1 MPFQRKL
8 EAMNCTGMVDSS
20 LRWNDIDRDI
30 GGDHMKRYGMF
41 LLLLSALFLS
51 ACSSTGGGLFSTCDP
66 RFEHCGGANP
76 QMQDEIADEVG
87 QML

>member
-1 MPFQRKL
+1 MRRCF
-8 EAMNCTGMVDSS
+8 VF
-20 LRWNDIDRDI
+20 
-30 GGDHMKRYGMF
+30 F
-41 LLLLSALFLS
+41 LLISLLSLGG
-51 ACSSTGGGLFSTCDP
+51 CSSNGGGLFSSCDP